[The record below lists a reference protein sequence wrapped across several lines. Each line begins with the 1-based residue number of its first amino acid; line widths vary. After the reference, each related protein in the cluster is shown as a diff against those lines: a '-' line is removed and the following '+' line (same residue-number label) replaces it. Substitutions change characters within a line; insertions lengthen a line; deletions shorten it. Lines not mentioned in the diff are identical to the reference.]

1 MRRLL
6 GFLKPHRNLV
16 IALIVVNILLSA
28 MLTIGPL
35 VTKAIVDDV
44 IGARQMDLLAPYLG
58 ALIAVTI
65 VRAAMT
71 YFYAYGQNKLGQL
84 VMTDVRAALYRKMLA
99 LPFSFYDRE
108 QTGRLMSRISSDV
121 ESTRLFL
128 SQILVEAFSHTT
140 TILLATVA
148 TLQQDPLLALVALVP
163 MLASGVG
170 LFLTHR
176 ALREPWSKQHER
188 FAQMSAG
195 LQDSL
200 AGIKV
205 VKAFAQEPQEEQK
218 FFKRVVAV
226 RDGNEF
232 NQDLWNKRWVVIGS
246 IGRFMQLGLFAIGGY
261 RVMNGDITLGALVA
275 VISLSLLL
283 LGAINALGTQLNSF
297 SQTAT
302 ASVRIFELLDEPVTI
317 RSPRAGAAVSKT
329 IDGALTFE
337 DVSFGYAASKS
348 PVLKHIQ
355 LDVPAG
361 RSLAIVGATGS
372 GKTSLINLIGRFYDP
387 TRGRVLIDGHDVKSM
402 DLTALRHQIG
412 YVSQDNLLFSATI
425 AENIAFGR
433 PDATREQIERAA
445 RLAQAHEFVVKME
458 KGYDTRIGERG
469 AGLSGGQRQRI
480 AIARAFLLDPKVLI
494 LDDSMSALDAET
506 EKHLQAAIGELMRG
520 RTTILIAHR
529 ISTVERADQ
538 IIVLKDGEIV
548 ERGTH
553 TQLLASAG
561 QYQRVLELQRMGLS
575 DEPPAVDASAPRPPS
590 ASSFALGG
598 GV

>member
-6 GFLKPHRNLV
+6 EFLKPHRNLG
-16 IALIVVNILLSA
+16 IALIVANLLLSA
-28 MLTIGPL
+28 MLTIAPL

-44 IGARQMDLLAPYLG
+44 IGARQMDLLMPYLG
-58 ALIAVTI
+58 ALVAVTI

-71 YFYAYGQNKLGQL
+71 YFYAFGQNKLGQL

-140 TILLATVA
+140 TIILATIA
-148 TLQQDPLLALVALVP
+148 TMQQDPLLALLALIP
-163 MLASGVG
+163 MLISGVG

-205 VKAFAQEPQEEQK
+205 VKAFAQEAQEEGK
-218 FFKRVVAV
+218 FFERVVAV
-226 RDGNEF
+226 RNGNEF

-246 IGRFMQLGLFAIGGY
+246 IGRFMQLGLFAVGGY

-317 RSPRAGAAVSKT
+317 RTPRDRTPVSKT
-329 IDGALTFE
+329 VDGALAFEEVTFA
-337 DVSFGYAASKS
+337 YATSKS
-348 PVLKHIQ
+348 PVLSKIA

-372 GKTSLINLIGRFYDP
+372 GKTSLVNLIGRFYDP
-387 TRGRVLIDGHDVKSM
+387 TAGRVLVDGHDVKTM
-402 DLTALRHQIG
+402 DLTSLRQQIG

-425 AENIAFGR
+425 ADNIAFGR
-433 PDATREQIERAA
+433 PEATREQIERAA
-445 RLAQAHEFVVKME
+445 RLAQAHEFIEKME

-480 AIARAFLLDPKVLI
+480 AIARAFLLDPKILI

-506 EKHLQAAIGELMRG
+506 EKKLQTAIAEVMRG

-529 ISTVERADQ
+529 ISTVEKADQ
-538 IIVLKDGEIV
+538 IVVLKDGAIV

-553 TQLLASAG
+553 AQLLAANG
-561 QYQRVLELQRMGLS
+561 HYQRVLELQRMGLA
-575 DEPPAVDASAPRPPS
+575 DEAPAVDSSAPRPSHAPNL
-590 ASSFALGG
+590 ALGG
-598 GV
+598 GS

>member
-6 GFLKPHRNLV
+6 GFLTPHRRLV
-16 IALIVVNILLSA
+16 IALIIANLLLSA

-44 IGARQMDLLAPYLG
+44 IGSRQMALLLPYLG
-58 ALIAVTI
+58 ALIGVTL

-71 YFYAYGQNKLGQL
+71 YFYAFGQNKLGQL
-84 VMTDVRAALYRKMLA
+84 VMTDVRAALYQKMLA

-128 SQILVEAFSHTT
+128 SQILVEALSHTT
-140 TILLATVA
+140 TIILATLAIVQQDALLA
-148 TLQQDPLLALVALVP
+148 ALALVP
-163 MLASGVG
+163 MLLSGFG

-176 ALREPWSKQHER
+176 SLREPWSKQHER
-188 FAQMSAG
+188 FAQLSAG

-205 VKAFAQEPQEEQK
+205 VKSFAQEVQEEGK
-218 FFKRVVAV
+218 FSTRVVAV
-226 RDGNEF
+226 RNGNAF
-232 NQDLWNKRWVVIGS
+232 NQDLWNKRWFLIGS
-246 IGRFMQLGLFAIGGY
+246 IGRFMQLGLFAVGGY
-261 RVMNGDITLGALVA
+261 RVMSGDITLGSLVA
-275 VISLSLLL
+275 VISLSMLL

-302 ASVRIFELLDEPVTI
+302 ASVRIFELLDEPITI
-317 RSPRAGAAVSKT
+317 RTPRDQVPVDVPF
-329 IDGALTFE
+329 DGALTFE
-337 DVSFGYAASKS
+337 GVSFSYPSSKA
-348 PVLKHIQ
+348 PVLRDIALH
-355 LDVPAG
+355 VPAG

-372 GKTSLINLIGRFYDP
+372 GKTTLVNLISRFHDP
-387 TRGRVLIDGHDVKSM
+387 SVGRVLIDGHDLKAM
-402 DLTALRHQIG
+402 DLSALRRQIG
-412 YVSQDNLLFSATI
+412 IVAQDNLLFSASI
-425 AENIAFGR
+425 ADNIAFGR

-445 RLAQAHEFVVKME
+445 RLAQAHEFVIKME

-480 AIARAFLLDPKVLI
+480 AIARAFLLDPKILI

-506 EKHLQAAIGELMRG
+506 EKQLQDAISEVMRG

-529 ISTVERADQ
+529 ISTVEKADH
-538 IIVLKDGEIV
+538 IAVLDSGAIV
-548 ERGTH
+548 EQGTH
-553 TQLLASAG
+553 AQLLAVDG
-561 QYQRVLELQRMGLS
+561 HYRRVLELQRMGLA
-575 DEPPAVDASAPRPPS
+575 EPADLPEPKRPPIGG
-590 ASSFALGG
+590 AYVLGG
-598 GV
+598 GA